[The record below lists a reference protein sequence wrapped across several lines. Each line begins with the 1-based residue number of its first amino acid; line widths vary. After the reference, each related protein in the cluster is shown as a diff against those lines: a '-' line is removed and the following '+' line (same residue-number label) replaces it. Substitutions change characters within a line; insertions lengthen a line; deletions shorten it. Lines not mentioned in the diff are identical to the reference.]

1 MTRTGHPQVEFA
13 VETTE
18 DAAEAVLDRY
28 DEKERDK
35 KGKKKHGVHRY
46 ALPRAIGD
54 FEIAGGRAREA
65 MLRYASAQNEIEPDD
80 ELGDLIERKRPESG
94 YDATQYG

>member
-1 MTRTGHPQVEFA
+1 VEFA

-18 DAAEAVLDRY
+18 DAAEAALDRY

-46 ALPRAIGD
+46 AAPRAIGE
-54 FEIAGGRAREA
+54 FEIEGGLAREA
-65 MLRYASAQNEIEPDD
+65 MLRYAAKQNEVEPDD
-80 ELGDLIERKRPESG
+80 ELGDLIERKRPEEG
-94 YDATQYG
+94 YDASQYGG